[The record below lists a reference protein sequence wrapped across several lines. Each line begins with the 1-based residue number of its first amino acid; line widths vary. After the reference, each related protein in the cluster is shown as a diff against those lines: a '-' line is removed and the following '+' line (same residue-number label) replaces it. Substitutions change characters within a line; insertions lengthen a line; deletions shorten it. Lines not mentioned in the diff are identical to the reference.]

1 MRKSKSTKQALLLS
15 VMSLILCISMLV
27 GTTFAWFTDSVSTG
41 KNTIAAGN
49 LDVELEYLVNGNW
62 EKVTENT
69 NVFEEN
75 TLWEPGHTEV
85 VYLKVSNL
93 GTLALDYKLGVNIAY
108 ELTSIN
114 VFGEELKL
122 SEYLQVGVIEDQETA
137 FADRAA
143 ARAAITKPTTPLTD
157 GYAKAGTLYA
167 KDNVPTDGKTEQYV
181 ALVVYMP
188 EDTDNHAN
196 YMTGYDAPQIT
207 LGINLMA
214 TQETYEKDSF
224 NEKYDEN
231 SIYAG
236 IPAAQVTKVST
247 PITVTSATN
256 GNTYPLNVAYLFETT
271 EDYASAQDNAHAK
284 WHADFV
290 ATFDKDVADGAF
302 GLAGQYDTY
311 SLDWLAFEVSGIT
324 VKANEPIRMLEQAGI
339 SMNYEELC
347 LLVEKFQ
354 CGAYAVDAAEMAG
367 KTMTVELRI
376 FEVEEPSDANGNSWN
391 VETGKY
397 QTIGSY
403 SYTFP
408 HAAVTAPIENAQ
420 PAPYVGTMYDEGSN
434 VVSYK
439 GLSLTGDA
447 YISIDNNASVA
458 IENITADVNGSVV
471 VMDDYQP
478 AIYIKNSEFTIDN
491 GEYLIDASAI
501 AGGVYQIFLV
511 NVKVNGEYLN
521 DTTAKQYLNNVNWF
535 QALQSN

>member
-15 VMSLILCISMLV
+15 VMSLILCVSMLV

-49 LDVELEYLVNGNW
+49 LDVELEYLVDGNW

-114 VFGEELKL
+114 VYGEELKL

-143 ARAAITKPTTPLTD
+143 ARDAVTASTPLTD

-167 KDNVPTDGKTEQYV
+167 KNDVPTDGKTEQYV

-188 EDTDNHAN
+188 EETDNHAN

-214 TQETYEKDSF
+214 TQETYEEDSF

-236 IPAAQVTKVST
+236 IPAAQVTKVSE

-271 EDYASAQDNAHAK
+271 EDYASAQENAHAK

-302 GLAGQYDTY
+302 GLAGQYDTF
-311 SLDWLAFEVSGIT
+311 SPDWLAFEVSGIT
-324 VKANEPIRMLEQAGI
+324 VKANEPIRMLEQVGI

-367 KTMTVELRI
+367 KTLTVELRI

-408 HAAVTAPIENAQ
+408 HAAVNAPIKNAQ
-420 PAPYVGTMYDEGSN
+420 PAPYVGSMYDEGSN

-458 IENITADVNGSVV
+458 IENVTADVNGSVI

-478 AIYIKNSEFTIDN
+478 AIYIMNSEFTIDD

-501 AGGVYQIFLV
+501 SGGVYQIFLV